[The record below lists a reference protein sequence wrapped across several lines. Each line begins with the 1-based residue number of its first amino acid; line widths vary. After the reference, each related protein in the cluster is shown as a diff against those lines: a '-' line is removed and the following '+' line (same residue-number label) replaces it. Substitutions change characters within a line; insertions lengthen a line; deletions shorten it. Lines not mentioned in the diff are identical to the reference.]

1 MWYACGWRA
10 RLRKNLFNSI
20 QPVSAYTWT
29 DTVAATTK
37 CTFVD
42 SLSIGERLANVW
54 RFVIDRNAETNFQN
68 GTLMLNQNYMN
79 YEHEKKKYEIEII
92 GYVRSIKRRRK
103 KKTVSQGNYDR
114 MTFGIKNNVSN
125 FIGNPRIGIHWLI
138 NSMTCWN
145 YENCVFFLVLMAPC
159 VLCGIIKETTT
170 TL

>member
-42 SLSIGERLANVW
+42 SLSIGERLAICNRSKCGNKFSKWHVD
-54 RFVIDRNAETNFQN
+54 VESK
-68 GTLMLNQNYMN
+68 L
-79 YEHEKKKYEIEII
+79 HELRTRKKKKYEIEII